1 MARGRLPG
9 FARRGSAR
17 RGIAAETAPLLE
29 RCDEQ
34 HPRTLRGLH
43 CAAVESGAMFY
54 TAPSLLF
61 MLFVII
67 PAFEDPTPLRT
78 AAIIVLALAFSVVF
92 LYLPGV
98 KAFSPRVGYVYIGV
112 VWLLIALFAVVIG
125 ADVVYMVMFV
135 QMAHTIALPWRAARA
150 VLIPLTL
157 VVCVVAVLTAQYI
170 AIILALVGLM
180 ISLGVGY
187 GIEREILTERL
198 ARAEQRNA
206 VLAVAAERERIGR
219 DLHDILGHS
228 LTTITVSSQLAQRL
242 LSADPEAARAQM
254 AEVERLSRQ
263 SLADVRATVSGMRE
277 VRAAT
282 ELVSSRSVLTAAG
295 IEADVPAA
303 LPELDDERA
312 ELFGYVIRE
321 GVTNVVRHSRA
332 TRCTIRVDENAV
344 SVADDGV
351 GMPPG
356 RARSGLDGLA
366 RRVEERGGELEVES
380 AGDGTGTV
388 ITARLA
394 PAPRPLDEGAT
405 HA

>member
-1 MARGRLPG
+1 MARTRLTG
-9 FARRGSAR
+9 FARRGPA
-17 RGIAAETAPLLE
+17 GATAPPLE

-43 CAAVESGAMFY
+43 RAAVDSGAMFY

-67 PAFEDPTPLRT
+67 PAFDEPSVLRT
-78 AAIIVLALAFSVVF
+78 AAIIVLSLAFSAVF

-98 KAFSPRVGYVYIGV
+98 KAYGPSVGYAYIGV
-112 VWLLIALFAVVIG
+112 VWVLVALFVPAIG
-125 ADVVYMVMFV
+125 ANVLYMVMFV
-135 QMAHTIALPWRAARA
+135 QIAHTIALPWRTAR
-150 VLIPLTL
+150 VVILPLTL
-157 VVCVVAVLTAQYI
+157 AVCLVAVLTGEYI
-170 AIILALVGLM
+170 TIILALVGLM

-242 LSADPEAARAQM
+242 LASDPEAAHAQM

-263 SLADVRATVSGMRE
+263 SLADVRATVSGMQE

-282 ELVSSRSVLTAAG
+282 EIASARSVLAAAG

-303 LPELDDERA
+303 LPELVDERA

-332 TRCTIRVDENAV
+332 TRCTIRVDAGSA

-351 GMPPG
+351 GIPSD

-366 RRVEERGGELEVES
+366 RRVEEGGGELEIS
-380 AGDGTGTV
+380 SDGDGAGTV

-394 PAPRPLDEGAT
+394 PALRPLDEGAH

>member
-1 MARGRLPG
+1 MARTRLTG
-9 FARRGSAR
+9 FARHGPA
-17 RGIAAETAPLLE
+17 GATAPPIE
-29 RCDEQ
+29 RCDEK

-43 CAAVESGAMFY
+43 RAAIDSGAMFY

-67 PAFEDPTPLRT
+67 PAFDQPSVLHA
-78 AAIIVLALAFSVVF
+78 AAIIALALAFSAVF

-98 KAFSPRVGYVYIGV
+98 KAYGPSVGYAYIGV
-112 VWLLIALFAVVIG
+112 VWALIALFVPAIG
-125 ADVVYMVMFV
+125 VNVLYMVMFV
-135 QMAHTIALPWRAARA
+135 QIAHTIALPWRTAR
-150 VLIPLTL
+150 VVILPLTL
-157 VVCVVAVLTAQYI
+157 AVCLVAVLTGEYI

-198 ARAEQRNA
+198 AQAEQRNA

-242 LSADPEAARAQM
+242 LASDPEAAHAQM
-254 AEVERLSRQ
+254 AEVERISRQ
-263 SLADVRATVSGMRE
+263 SLADVRATVSGMQE

-282 ELVSSRSVLTAAG
+282 EIASARSVLTAAG

-332 TRCTIRVDENAV
+332 TRCTIRVDEDSA

-351 GMPPG
+351 GIPSD

-366 RRVEERGGELEVES
+366 RRVEEGGGELEVIS
-380 AGDGTGTV
+380 DGEGAGTV

-394 PAPRPLDEGAT
+394 PARRPLDEGAH